1 MLALLAALLLQGPDI
16 PPPRGL
22 VNDFANVIPG
32 SSAARMEQI
41 AGDVRAKSQGE
52 IAIVT
57 LPQLNNYQPYEV
69 ALRIGREWAV
79 GPMGEA
85 GDVKKNLGAVILV
98 VPKETSENGR
108 GRCYIA
114 TGRGAEGFLTDG
126 EVAAFCRE
134 AVPFF
139 QQQDYGRGIEL
150 LTLRVAQEFARELNF
165 QLDTNVVASAPVAP
179 RTQPG
184 PSGGGVRL
192 NPIFLLVIVFIVMS
206 IIRSAGS
213 RAMRGGRRRGGLPG
227 IIFMPPIGGGGR
239 WGGGGWGGGGSWGGG
254 GGGGG
259 GFGGFGGGGG
269 FSGGGG
275 GSDW

>member
-1 MLALLAALLLQGPDI
+1 MLVLLAALLLQGPDI

-22 VNDFANVIPG
+22 VSDFAEVVPG
-32 SSAARMEQI
+32 SSAARMERI
-41 AGDVRAKSQGE
+41 AGDVRTKSGGE

-57 LPQLNNYQPYEV
+57 LRDLNNYEPYEV
-69 ALRIGREWAV
+69 ALRIGREWGV

-85 GDVKKNLGAVILV
+85 GDARKNLGAVILV
-98 VPKETSENGR
+98 VPKETAANGR

-114 TGRGAEGFLTDG
+114 TGRGAEGFLTDA
-126 EVAAFCRE
+126 EVADFCRD

-139 QQQDYGRGIEL
+139 QARDYGRGMEL
-150 LTLRVAQEFARELNF
+150 LTLRVAQEFAREGNF
-165 QLDTNVVASAPVAP
+165 QLDTTFAASAPVPPRQPAP
-179 RTQPG
+179 R
-184 PSGGGVRL
+184 VRTI
-192 NPIFLLVIVFIVMS
+192 NPFFLFMIGFLVISFLN
-206 IIRSAGS
+206 RAS
-213 RAMRGGRRRGGLPG
+213 RRGLHGGRRRGGLPG
-227 IIFMPPIGGGGR
+227 VIFIPPIGGGG
-239 WGGGGWGGGGSWGGG
+239 WGGGGWGGGGSWG

>member
-1 MLALLAALLLQGPDI
+1 MLVLVAALLLQGPEI

-22 VNDFANVIPG
+22 VNDFAGVVPA

-41 AGDVRAKSQGE
+41 ARDVRAKSQGE

-57 LPQLNNYQPYEV
+57 LPDLNNYQPYEV
-69 ALRIGREWAV
+69 ALRIGREWGV

-85 GDVKKNLGAVILV
+85 GDATKNLGAVILV
-98 VPKETSENGR
+98 VPKETSANRR

-126 EVAAFCRE
+126 EVAGFCRE
-134 AVPFF
+134 ATPYF
-139 QQQDYGRGIEL
+139 QQQDYGRGMEL

-165 QLDTNVVASAPVAP
+165 QLDTTIAARAPAAP
-179 RTQPG
+179 RAPAG
-184 PSGGGVRL
+184 RPARSI
-192 NPIFLLVIVFIVMS
+192 NPVFLFIIAFVVLSMINGARRRSIV
-206 IIRSAGS
+206 
-213 RAMRGGRRRGGLPG
+213 GGRRRGGFPG
-227 IIFMPPIGGGGR
+227 IVFIPPIGGRG
-239 WGGGGWGGGGSWGGG
+239 WGGGGWGGGGSWG

>member
-1 MLALLAALLLQGPDI
+1 VLAFVAALLLQGPTI

-22 VNDFANVIPG
+22 VSDFANVVPG

-41 AGDVRAKSQGE
+41 AGDVRTKSGGE
-52 IAIVT
+52 IAVVT
-57 LPQLNNYQPYEV
+57 LPDLNNYEPYEV
-69 ALRIGREWAV
+69 ALRIGREWGV

-85 GDVKKNLGAVILV
+85 GDARKNLGAVILV
-98 VPKETSENGR
+98 VPKETAANRR

-126 EVAAFCRE
+126 EVAGFCRA

-139 QQQDYGRGIEL
+139 EQRDYGRGLEL
-150 LTLRVAQEFARELNF
+150 LTLRVAEEFAREGNF
-165 QLDTNVVASAPVAP
+165 QLDTTLAATAPVSPRAP
-179 RTQPG
+179 PRPVRTI
-184 PSGGGVRL
+184 
-192 NPIFLLVIVFIVMS
+192 NPLFLLIIGFIVIS
-206 IIRSAGS
+206 FISNLTRRSGL
-213 RAMRGGRRRGGLPG
+213 GGRRRGGLPG
-227 IIFMPPIGGGGR
+227 VIFIPPIGGG
-239 WGGGGWGGGGSWGGG
+239 WGGGGWGGGGSWGG